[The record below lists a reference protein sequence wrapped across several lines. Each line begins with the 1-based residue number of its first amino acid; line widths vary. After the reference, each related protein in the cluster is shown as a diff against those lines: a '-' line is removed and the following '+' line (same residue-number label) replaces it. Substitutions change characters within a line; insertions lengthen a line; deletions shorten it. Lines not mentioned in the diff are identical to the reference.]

1 MHLRSAVRAARQAC
15 SPRYA
20 YNYKIIAHQCLPKI
34 FARHFRVVH
43 SSEVPVRL
51 LLPRANSLKTGGWKL
66 LLLLEDPRREA
77 AATATEAEAEA
88 EGAAAAAAAQRCRKL
103 WEDYGEL
110 FGLQDQWERARVMVR
125 KV

>member
-15 SPRYA
+15 SPRYV
-20 YNYKIIAHQCLPKI
+20 YKRIVHLCKSFFLFSP
-34 FARHFRVVH
+34 RHFRVVH

-51 LLPRANSLKTGGWKL
+51 LLPRADSLKTGGWKL

-77 AATATEAEAEA
+77 AAIATEAEAEA
-88 EGAAAAAAAQRCRKL
+88 EGAAVAAAQRCKKL